1 MLFLDTL
8 NAELFGC
15 YTVSWHPVAVCVCVC
30 VNGPEAS
37 IGSGSLPHRCL
48 LNGQIHTQL
57 TWFGSS
63 ARSWSLL
70 HSPPTHTHTPP
81 RFSSCLLSLC
91 SPRSCRPLF
100 HLRLFSFILPF
111 FFFGIVPF
119 SLLLSF
125 RCQPSPQK
133 ELAIT
138 GVVKTCCQLSN
149 IHICTVTRVP
159 ICSKASRFHFPIQT
173 NPKQLHI

>member
-1 MLFLDTL
+1 MLNSL
-8 NAELFGC
+8 
-15 YTVSWHPVAVCVCVC
+15 AVTPLAGIPLLCVCVC

-63 ARSWSLL
+63 ARSWS
-70 HSPPTHTHTPP
+70 PPPHTHTSPLL
-81 RFSSCLLSLC
+81 LLSSFFVLPPVL
-91 SPRSCRPLF
+91 SSSVPFKALF
-100 HLRLFSFILPF
+100 FHSSFF